1 MKFKQA
7 KFKNFRI
14 LKDCPIEFSTAE
26 NSNLTVIR
34 AENDTGKTTILTAL
48 QWVLFGEEALPNKG
62 NGYRLHPIDW
72 EDYSKPVDI
81 KVELEFEH
89 ETESRGNLEPD
100 VDTYVAIRQVKEY
113 VKVANE
119 VKRKNEKFNL
129 YRKKPLEGLEPIK
142 GAQLYLSSMILG
154 SNLKDLFFT
163 DGDRALSFISAETST
178 SNQRKLVK
186 QAIRDMLGLEILE
199 KASGRVDKY
208 IRDKR
213 KQIKKTGIDEDAE
226 KMIDYVNAGE
236 EELEELQ
243 DRLNDIE
250 DELSDINSSI
260 KEYDEKI
267 ERALEK
273 GNRENI
279 QKLRNNTEKIILS
292 NRETHKSKVRE
303 HAELLESDLVFK
315 LILKDQI
322 KDTANMLE
330 ELWRNEKLP
339 KTAVPV
345 LKEYLESGTCVCGRE
360 LEEGTEPHG
369 HLQELIKEQKEA
381 TEVDKRLTTL
391 RSVLSDDQSLQ
402 NIDEVY
408 REEIESIS
416 IELEN
421 IEGTIK
427 EAEIDLKELDN
438 KLDQIPDTDVEFL
451 REQRKIRSA
460 KRDELLQDKVTKED
474 EVLELE
480 KELREVKANLE
491 TILKRES
498 KIQKLKNDLTAAQ
511 DLNDLLNTSY
521 KKIEQE
527 EIEKVST
534 QMNGIFLDMIRSDP
548 DQKVIIKKCEIT
560 DDYDINA
567 YAPNGKVLNPDS
579 DLNGASRRALTL
591 SFILALTNVSGVEAP
606 NVIDTPLGM
615 MDPLVKE
622 SVLQKAIE
630 ESTQLILFLT
640 RSEINDIEAIL
651 DKKAGKVITLS
662 NATHY
667 DTKLVNDPGVD
678 NQTIRCDCN
687 HRQYCDI
694 CKRVGDADSKLN
706 YRSN

>member
-14 LKDCPIEFSTAE
+14 LKNCPIEFSTDE
-26 NSNLTVIR
+26 SSKLTVIR

-81 KVELEFEH
+81 KVELEFDH
-89 ETESRGNLEPD
+89 VTESRGNLEPD
-100 VDTYVAIRQVKEY
+100 IDTYVAIRQVKER
-113 VKVANE
+113 VLNANE
-119 VKRKNEKFNL
+119 VKRENEKFNL

-163 DGDRALSFISAETST
+163 DGDRALSFISAEKST
-178 SNQRKLVK
+178 SDQRKLVK

-199 KASGRVDKY
+199 KANSRVDKY
-208 IRDKR
+208 IRNKR
-213 KQIKKTGIDEDAE
+213 KEIKKIGVDKDAE

-236 EELEELQ
+236 EELEELSN
-243 DRLNDIE
+243 RLNKIQ

-260 KEYDEKI
+260 EEYDKKI
-267 ERALEK
+267 EKALEK

-279 QKLRNNTEKIILS
+279 QKLRNNTEKLVFS
-292 NRETHKSKVRE
+292 NREAHKSKVKE
-303 HAELLESDLVFK
+303 HSELLESDLTFK
-315 LILKDQI
+315 LILKSQI
-322 KDTANMLE
+322 HDTANMLE
-330 ELWRNEKLP
+330 ELWQNEKLP

-345 LKEYLESGTCVCGRE
+345 LKEYLESGSCVCGRE
-360 LEEGTEPHG
+360 LSEGDKPHK
-369 HLQELIKEQKEA
+369 HLKKLIEEQKEA

-391 RSVLSDDQSLQ
+391 RSVLSNDQRLHDIE
-402 NIDEVY
+402 NIY
-408 REEIESIS
+408 RQKVEKIS
-416 IELEN
+416 SELED

-427 EAEIDLKELDN
+427 EAEIELKELDK
-438 KLDQIPDTDVEFL
+438 KLDEIPDTDVEFL
-451 REQRKIRSA
+451 REQRKVRSTN
-460 KRDELLQDKVTKED
+460 RDNLLQEKVTKED

-480 KELREVKANLE
+480 KDLREAKANLE

-498 KIQKLKNDLTAAQ
+498 KVQKLKNDLTVAQ
-511 DLNDLLNTSY
+511 DLNELLSTSY

-527 EIEKVST
+527 EIEKVSI
-534 QMNGIFLDMIRSDP
+534 QMNDIFLDMIRSDP
-548 DQKVIIKKCEIT
+548 DQKVIIEKCEIT

-567 YAPNGKVLNPDS
+567 YAPNGKILNPDN

-622 SVLQKAIE
+622 SVLEKAIE
-630 ESTQLILFLT
+630 ESSQLILFLT
-640 RSEINDIEAIL
+640 RSEINDIEPIL
-651 DKKAGKVITLS
+651 DNKAGKVITLS
-662 NATHY
+662 NAAHY

-678 NQTIRCDCN
+678 NQAIRCDCS

-694 CKRVGDADSKLN
+694 CERVGDAESKLN
-706 YRSN
+706 YRVN